1 MGNLIDTFTIVS
13 AKRQGYGRG
22 MYRGCM

>member
-1 MGNLIDTFTIVS
+1 MGISEDIITIVS
-13 AKRQGYGRG
+13 AKRKGYGRG